1 MHIVFNMYFTIS
13 FSFINMH
20 MCFVKTIFFCL
31 PVQRGQHHIQ
41 RELSG
46 NPLHRRHDEDC
57 GQKLLD
63 RHSQTCS
70 KWGRTQYYYYYFFL
84 FLLMLTGHVYSCI
97 KYIKWFIVFILLL
110 QIFESN
116 KTCEIDPV
124 KLKEGDN
131 VEVNKV
137 RWCLFFGWILIHNLA
152 IYISC
157 WKLKGWLWTKKATK
171 TEKCTCN

>member
-1 MHIVFNMYFTIS
+1 MMKIVGRSYLTVTLKPVLNEVGHNIITI
-13 FSFINMH
+13 
-20 MCFVKTIFFCL
+20 T
-31 PVQRGQHHIQ
+31 
-41 RELSG
+41 
-46 NPLHRRHDEDC
+46 
-57 GQKLLD
+57 
-63 RHSQTCS
+63 
-70 KWGRTQYYYYYFFL
+70 FFL

-137 RWCLFFGWILIHNLA
+137 R
-152 IYISC
+152 
-157 WKLKGWLWTKKATK
+157 
-171 TEKCTCN
+171 